1 MTKRTL
7 ETITNLLAT
16 AESTGEALK
25 ALRELAEA
33 ARHTAALG
41 AKLQDAAATVEDL
54 IDRLAP
60 CVGCTVED
68 VYAPLVRG

>member
-1 MTKRTL
+1 MAKRTV

-25 ALRELAEA
+25 ALTELAEA
-33 ARHTAALG
+33 ARHAAALG
-41 AKLQDAAATVEDL
+41 TQLQEAAATVENL

-68 VYAPLVRG
+68 VYAPLFRG